1 MNIPKQRRPEL
12 KENAIQTNFRH
23 VGQNKTRETSQYEIV
38 PQNVSYRYQW
48 EIQS

>member
-1 MNIPKQRRPEL
+1 MTKQTRPKL
-12 KENAIQTNFRH
+12 KENTIQTIFRH

-48 EIQS
+48 KIQS